1 MSSLRRHAR
10 RLSLLAALSLAAVV
24 PAGCGGAEP
33 LDGTVRISGSTTLL
47 PMISQIAGTFAAEHP
62 LVRMDVDMRGT
73 AEGLTLL
80 CDGLVPLA
88 GASRPIDPR
97 ERAACDA
104 NDIRLGRVVVARDA
118 VVLLVA
124 RQQEEPVCVTI
135 PQAYALAGPES
146 TEVTAWD
153 RVAEVDA
160 GLGALPAVPLRV
172 VGPGSESGTL
182 ALFLDLAIAPVA
194 DVRGT
199 EAGLRADYVPVTSE
213 QLILGQT
220 IGTPGTLAVVGF
232 ATAAPW
238 AERVRR
244 LEVDGGRGC
253 VPPTAET
260 IQDGEYP
267 FSRELYLY
275 ANLDAVAEDPV
286 LRAFAARVVSPEGF
300 AAAGV
305 VGGVALDQSEG
316 DAERDR
322 WQRLLDDGGAE

>member
-1 MSSLRRHAR
+1 MSHLRRLFRWA
-10 RLSLLAALSLAAVV
+10 SCALAPVLVLAPAV
-24 PAGCGGAEP
+24 ACGGTEP

-47 PMISQIAGTFAAEHP
+47 PMVSQIAGEFAAEHP

-97 ERAACDA
+97 ERAACAA
-104 NDIRLGRVVVARDA
+104 NDIRLGRVVVGRDA

-124 RQQEEPVCVTI
+124 RQQEEPVCMTI

-153 RVAEVDA
+153 QVTEVDA
-160 GLGALPAVPLRV
+160 SLGGLPAAPLRV
-172 VGPGSESGTL
+172 VGPGGESGTL

-194 DVRGT
+194 DARGT
-199 EAGLRADYVPVTSE
+199 ETGLRADYVPVTSE

-244 LEVDGGRGC
+244 LEVDGGSGC
-253 VPPTAET
+253 VAPTVEA
-260 IQDGEYP
+260 IRDGAYP

-275 ANLDAVAEDPV
+275 ANLDAVADDPV
-286 LRAFAARVVSPEGF
+286 LRAFTARMVSPEGL
-300 AAAGV
+300 AAAGT
-305 VGGVALDQSEG
+305 VGGVALDPAEG

-322 WQRLLDDGGAE
+322 WRRLLEGGGVE